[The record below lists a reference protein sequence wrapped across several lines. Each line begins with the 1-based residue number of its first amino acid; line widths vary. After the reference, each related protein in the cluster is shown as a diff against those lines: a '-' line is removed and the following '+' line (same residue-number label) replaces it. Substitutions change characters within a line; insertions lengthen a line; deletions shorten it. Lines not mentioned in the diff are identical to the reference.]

1 MENEF
6 AIILLDTAD
15 ACGELFDYLDTE
27 SGGGPDA
34 AAWATLAHRE
44 WVPAQVW
51 RYGQELNGILFSW
64 RSRADG
70 SGRPECFGRVE
81 LLPLEEIYR
90 DWSEELGLKDV
101 PADDRLHHFKPVD
114 LTNQMVYVGLY
125 HDQARDPGLYLYQPG
140 EGEAPYPLHVDLR
153 GYVRLLAQSMGHAY
167 WPFVLLELLPDDGR
181 NPAYQLDPFT
191 PDFRRDLEAWV
202 PDFDYAA
209 FVALYREVQLPGAPP
224 A

>member
-6 AIILLDTAD
+6 VMTLLDT
-15 ACGELFDYLDTE
+15 GELCGQVFNYLDTE
-27 SGGGPDA
+27 SGGGPDEQ
-34 AAWATLAHRE
+34 AWAKIPHRD
-44 WVPAQVW
+44 WIPAQVLQ
-51 RYGQELNGILFSW
+51 YGEELNGILFSW

-81 LLPLEEIYR
+81 LLPLEEIYS
-90 DWSEELGLKDV
+90 DWSDELGLEAL

-125 HDQARDPGLYLYQPG
+125 HDDARDPGLYLYQPG

-153 GYVRLLAQSMGHAY
+153 GYVRLLAHSMGYAY
-167 WPFVLLELLPDDGR
+167 WPFVLLELLPNDGR
-181 NPAYQLDPFT
+181 NPAYQLEPFT

-202 PDFDYAA
+202 PEFDYES
-209 FVALYREVQLPGAPP
+209 FVALYHEVKLPSAPV